1 MLMKNIRI
9 HRSDKKLLS
18 HQLRL
23 QLDVLKECILMFEQG
38 DSCIEI
44 IKRIQSVE
52 SALSAANAQLVNI
65 HLTKCLAALSN
76 LASIDEA
83 LYEVSGLYGCL
94 DRLSEN
100 AIDAL
105 R

>member
-1 MLMKNIRI
+1 MLIKNIRI
-9 HRSDKKLLS
+9 HRSHKKLLS

-23 QLDVLKECILMFEQG
+23 QLDVLKECTLMFEQG

-52 SALSAANAQLVNI
+52 SALSTANAQLVNI
-65 HLTKCLAALSN
+65 HLTKCLDALSH
-76 LASIDEA
+76 LERVDEA
-83 LYEVSGLYGCL
+83 LHEISGLYGCL
-94 DRLSEN
+94 DKLSEN